1 VVKELHSSGGMMALF
16 LVPAGLIITVL
27 VVLLVWC
34 SKRMKNKN
42 KCCTCVD
49 KVLIKIYD
57 TVCFNMIIKMVLVSY
72 LMTTYA
78 SGIGRQLSSNPTG
91 IIVSW
96 GLVIFSVLLP
106 LVTFYISV
114 FADVYEL
121 HAK

>member
-1 VVKELHSSGGMMALF
+1 
-16 LVPAGLIITVL
+16 
-27 VVLLVWC
+27 
-34 SKRMKNKN
+34 
-42 KCCTCVD
+42 
-49 KVLIKIYD
+49 
-57 TVCFNMIIKMVLVSY
+57 MIIKMVLVSY